1 MAKKIKIDIDFS
13 QDNFLIAIS
22 CHQKDYWI
30 AFRLNEALGLDLKR
44 MKDLPVFQ
52 AKLDKLVEYPL
63 FSFENVDSC
72 VGYYLVSNHNPES
85 KLFPSQRTM
94 DYFLLANGTV
104 SEVEKKMLVQKL
116 RGIPKVLTAYH
127 IELSKIKTIDS
138 FLSDLE
144 LFMLE

>member
-30 AFRLNEALGLDLKR
+30 AYRLNESLKLNLKR

-63 FSFENVDSC
+63 FSFEDADTC

-85 KLFPSQRTM
+85 KLFSSQRAT

-104 SEVEKKMLVQKL
+104 SVADKKVLVDQIK
-116 RGIPKVLTAYH
+116 RIPKVLTAFH
-127 IELSKIKTIDS
+127 LDLSLIKNIDS